1 MFARRLSPVA
11 ENNDSEDVEYIV
23 TADCGVFVL
32 VVYRLVLVTFG
43 FVYFKVVR
51 NLVYAPVVKKESK
64 RTRPTLAA
72 GLKIAAR
79 VGLTTPSTT
88 ATCSA
93 ARTSRVRTRRGRSRT
108 SATRGRT
115 YVCSAKSEGAGHE
128 EAAGVPDGEMDRELA
143 LA

>member
-1 MFARRLSPVA
+1 MA
-11 ENNDSEDVEYIV
+11 EDNDSEDVEYIV

-32 VVYRLVLVTFG
+32 VVYQLVLVTFG

-64 RTRPTLAA
+64 RTRPTIAA

-79 VGLTTPSTT
+79 VGLTAPSTT

-108 SATRGRT
+108 SATRGRS